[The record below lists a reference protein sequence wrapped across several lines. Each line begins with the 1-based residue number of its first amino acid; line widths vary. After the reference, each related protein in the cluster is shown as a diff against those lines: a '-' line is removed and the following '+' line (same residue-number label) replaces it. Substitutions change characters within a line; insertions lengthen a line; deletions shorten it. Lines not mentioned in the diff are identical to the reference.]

1 MLLYY
6 YIIKKKSMFSEIKNI
21 KNKFLNNLNNT
32 ENFSI
37 SKDILLNF
45 KNIVNY
51 KSFLTSAFLISLSSN
66 TVLAVELDKEA
77 LKSKLLSQSIE
88 HVDYKNNNFITI
100 TENNINSF
108 KRLDKIIIQNPFL
121 PKVVVS
127 ITKNEKDLT
136 NRPKYFSENKGS
148 RYLLNKENDINI
160 IKNIDHFKHLVFID
174 ENQIKSF
181 ENVFKI
187 ENKNHVYPLF
197 LLHELAHGSFEQGSY
212 SSLNDSKFGQIQ
224 SEIHS
229 DVASIL
235 MYLKISNLNKKE
247 SISLID
253 DLINFRLNNTIYLND
268 WKHDSTFALLEVKNQ
283 INENII
289 KFNELNKTDISAY
302 SSQITR
308 EVYKKNYS
316 KEFKNIL
323 DNERIKYNQSDIYI
337 TLVEVKEKINKKYM
351 LTREEKFFYEM
362 SKILTKKDIS
372 KIDNNDISEISVKL
386 NNQFDNISL
395 NFVNYFSKY
404 YQDSLKE
411 HLKINKK
418 NSLISLN
425 L

>member
-1 MLLYY
+1 
-6 YIIKKKSMFSEIKNI
+6 MFSKIKDIKN
-21 KNKFLNNLNNT
+21 NFLNNFKNI
-32 ENFSI
+32 ENFNI
-37 SKDILLNF
+37 SKDILLDF
-45 KNIVNY
+45 RNIVNY
-51 KSFLTSAFLISLSSN
+51 KSFLATAFLISLSSN

-77 LKSKLLSQSIE
+77 LKSKFLSQSIE
-88 HVDYKNNNFITI
+88 HIEYKKNNFMTI
-100 TENNINSF
+100 TENNIYSF
-108 KRLDKIIIQNPFL
+108 KRLDNILVQNPFL
-121 PKVVVS
+121 PKVVVN

-174 ENQIKSF
+174 ENQLKSF

-212 SSLNDSKFGQIQ
+212 SSLNDNKFGQIQ
-224 SEIHS
+224 SEIHA
-229 DVASIL
+229 DVAGIL
-235 MYLKISNLNKKE
+235 MYLKISNLNKRE

-268 WKHDSTFALLEVKNQ
+268 WKHDSTFALLEIKNQ
-283 INENII
+283 INDNII
-289 KFNELNKTDISAY
+289 KFNDLNKTDISAY

-316 KEFKNIL
+316 KEFKDIL
-323 DNERIKYNQSDIYI
+323 DKEKIKYNQSDIYV
-337 TLVEVKEKINKKYM
+337 TLLDVKEKVNKKYM
-351 LTREEKFFYEM
+351 LTREEKFFYDM
-362 SKILTKKDIS
+362 SKILTKKDVS
-372 KIDNNDISEISVKL
+372 KADNNGISEIAVKL
-386 NNQFDNISL
+386 NNQFDNVSL
-395 NFVNYFSKY
+395 NLVNYFSKY

-418 NSLISLN
+418 NSLLSLN

>member
-1 MLLYY
+1 
-6 YIIKKKSMFSEIKNI
+6 MFSEIKDI
-21 KNKFLNNLNNT
+21 KNKFLNNLKNT

-37 SKDILLNF
+37 SKDILFDF
-45 KNIVNY
+45 KNIINY
-51 KSFLTSAFLISLSSN
+51 KIFLSTAFLISFSSN

-77 LKSKLLSQSIE
+77 LKSKILSQSIE
-88 HVDYKNNNFITI
+88 HVDYKNNKFMTI
-100 TENNINSF
+100 TENNIHSF
-108 KRLDKIIIQNPFL
+108 KRLDNILIQNPFL
-121 PKVVVS
+121 PKVVVN
-127 ITKNEKDLT
+127 ITKNEKKLI
-136 NRPKYFSENKGS
+136 NRSKYFSEKKGS
-148 RYLLNKENDINI
+148 RYLLNKENETNI
-160 IKNIDHFKHLVFID
+160 VKNIDHFKHLVFID
-174 ENQIKSF
+174 ENQINSF

-212 SSLNDSKFGQIQ
+212 SSLNYSKFGQIQ

-229 DVASIL
+229 DVAAIL
-235 MYLKISNLNKKE
+235 MYLKISKLNKNE

-268 WKHDSTFALLEVKNQ
+268 WKHDSTFALLEIKNQ

-289 KFNELNKTDISAY
+289 KFNELNTTDISAY

-308 EVYKKNYS
+308 DIYKKNYS

-337 TLVEVKEKINKKYM
+337 TLIEVKDKVNKKYM

-362 SKILTKKDIS
+362 SKILTKKDVS
-372 KIDNNDISEISVKL
+372 KIDNHDILEISVKL
-386 NNQFDNISL
+386 NNQFDNVSL
-395 NFVNYFSKY
+395 NLVNYFSKY

-418 NSLISLN
+418 NSLLSLN

>member
-1 MLLYY
+1 
-6 YIIKKKSMFSEIKNI
+6 MFSEIKDI
-21 KNKFLNNLNNT
+21 KNKFLNNLKNT

-37 SKDILLNF
+37 SKDILFDF
-45 KNIVNY
+45 KNIINY
-51 KSFLTSAFLISLSSN
+51 KIFLSTAFLISFSSN

-77 LKSKLLSQSIE
+77 LKSKILSQSIE
-88 HVDYKNNNFITI
+88 HVDYKNNKFMTI
-100 TENNINSF
+100 TENNIHSF
-108 KRLDKIIIQNPFL
+108 KRLDNILIQNPFL
-121 PKVVVS
+121 PKVVVN
-127 ITKNEKDLT
+127 ITKNEKELI
-136 NRPKYFSENKGS
+136 NRSKYFSEKKGS
-148 RYLLNKENDINI
+148 RYLLNKENETNI
-160 IKNIDHFKHLVFID
+160 VKNIDHFKHLVFID

-212 SSLNDSKFGQIQ
+212 SSLNYSKFGQIQ

-229 DVASIL
+229 DVAAIL
-235 MYLKISNLNKKE
+235 MYLKISKLNKHE

-268 WKHDSTFALLEVKNQ
+268 WKHDSTFALLEIKNQ

-289 KFNELNKTDISAY
+289 KFNELNTTDISAY

-308 EVYKKNYS
+308 DIYKKNYS

-337 TLVEVKEKINKKYM
+337 TLIEVKDKVNKKYM

-362 SKILTKKDIS
+362 SKILTKKDVS
-372 KIDNNDISEISVKL
+372 KIDNHDILEISVKL
-386 NNQFDNISL
+386 NNQFDNVSL
-395 NFVNYFSKY
+395 NLVNYFSKY

-418 NSLISLN
+418 NSLLSLN

>member
-1 MLLYY
+1 
-6 YIIKKKSMFSEIKNI
+6 MFSEIKDI
-21 KNKFLNNLNNT
+21 KNKFLNNLKNT

-37 SKDILLNF
+37 SKDILFDF
-45 KNIVNY
+45 KNIINY
-51 KSFLTSAFLISLSSN
+51 KIFLSTAFLISFSSN

-77 LKSKLLSQSIE
+77 LKSKILSQSIE
-88 HVDYKNNNFITI
+88 HVDYKNNKFMTI
-100 TENNINSF
+100 TENNIHSF
-108 KRLDKIIIQNPFL
+108 KRLENILIQNPFL
-121 PKVVVS
+121 PKVVVN
-127 ITKNEKDLT
+127 ITKNEKELI
-136 NRPKYFSENKGS
+136 NRSKYFSEKKGS
-148 RYLLNKENDINI
+148 RYLLNKENETNI
-160 IKNIDHFKHLVFID
+160 VKNIDHFKHLVFID

-212 SSLNDSKFGQIQ
+212 SSLNYSKFGQIQ

-229 DVASIL
+229 DVAAIL
-235 MYLKISNLNKKE
+235 MYLKISKLNKHE

-268 WKHDSTFALLEVKNQ
+268 WKHDSTFALLEIKNQ

-289 KFNELNKTDISAY
+289 KFNELNTTDISAY

-308 EVYKKNYS
+308 DIYKKNYS

-337 TLVEVKEKINKKYM
+337 TLIEVKDKVNKKYM

-362 SKILTKKDIS
+362 SKILTKKDVS
-372 KIDNNDISEISVKL
+372 KIDNHDILEISVKL
-386 NNQFDNISL
+386 NNQFDNVSL
-395 NFVNYFSKY
+395 NLVNYFSKY

-418 NSLISLN
+418 NSLLSLN

>member
-1 MLLYY
+1 
-6 YIIKKKSMFSEIKNI
+6 MFSEIKDI
-21 KNKFLNNLNNT
+21 KNKFLNNLKNT

-37 SKDILLNF
+37 SKDILFDF
-45 KNIVNY
+45 KNIINY
-51 KSFLTSAFLISLSSN
+51 KIFLSTAFLISFSSN

-77 LKSKLLSQSIE
+77 LKSKILSQSIE
-88 HVDYKNNNFITI
+88 HVDYKNNKFMTI
-100 TENNINSF
+100 TENNIHSF
-108 KRLDKIIIQNPFL
+108 ERLENILIQNPFL
-121 PKVVVS
+121 PKVVVN
-127 ITKNEKDLT
+127 ITKNEKKLI
-136 NRPKYFSENKGS
+136 NRSKYFSEKKGS
-148 RYLLNKENDINI
+148 RYLLNKENETNI
-160 IKNIDHFKHLVFID
+160 VKNIDHFKHLVFID

-212 SSLNDSKFGQIQ
+212 SSLNYSKFGQIQ

-229 DVASIL
+229 DVAAIL
-235 MYLKISNLNKKE
+235 MYLKISKLNKHE

-268 WKHDSTFALLEVKNQ
+268 WKHDSTFALLEIKNQ

-289 KFNELNKTDISAY
+289 KFNELNTTDISAY

-308 EVYKKNYS
+308 DIYKKNYS

-337 TLVEVKEKINKKYM
+337 TLIEVKDKVNKKYM

-418 NSLISLN
+418 NSLLSLN